1 MADKPI
7 KAEAAQPI
15 EEKIAAI
22 KAKGK
27 WTIELPNT
35 GGFFIVTYTDQNR
48 NRYGVLYNP
57 NGEPISMR

>member
-7 KAEAAQPI
+7 KIDPLEDKLA
-15 EEKIAAI
+15 KI

-27 WTIELPNT
+27 WVQELPET

-57 NGEPISMR
+57 QGEPIAMR